1 MLALLE
7 KIIVLCAFCRL
18 SGKATDVPSS
28 VPSLVPSS
36 SSPTIYIAPG
46 GLFCDAILFDV
57 VAGTGSSGTV
67 NGVGTSAQFNNLVGI
82 SVSPDRTYALIA
94 DWRNKVIRKMV
105 LSTDAVTLFAGNSV
119 GDDLDG
125 IGTSAAFNYPWEIE
139 ISSDGLFALCL
150 TEKHNLRH
158 IVISTAAVTRL
169 VGRGSN
175 GYQDGVGTNAMFGF
189 PKSVKLSK
197 DNAFAVIADHGNHRI
212 RKVVMST
219 MQVTTLAGQGTGYAD
234 GVGTLAQFALPYF
247 MYFSSDDT
255 FVLISEFNN
264 HCIRKMIMS
273 TAQVTTLAGS
283 GSSGSSDGIG
293 TLASFKVPAGLLLSS
308 DDVFAYIAD
317 KDNSLIRLLQ
327 LSTRQVQTLPQSS
340 TIGVPLSLSWLQQ
353 DSVFLVSSYS
363 LHRIVKVYG
372 DCAAPT
378 SAPSISPLPTTIPT
392 SNPTLYTAENGLF
405 CNSLT
410 LALFAGSTAPGA
422 SDGIGTMAT
431 LSDPN
436 GIASSS
442 DGSFILLV
450 SYGNRIRKVNM
461 MSRAVTTLAGS
472 TTGSSNGIG
481 TLAQFQGTSGISM
494 AWDDTFA
501 VSTCQGGH
509 RIRKIVVSTAAVT
522 TIGGNGVAGSV
533 DGDSSMSTF
542 NKPVGI
548 SLSSDAS
555 FALVVQNS
563 ECKVRRIEIST
574 MVTTTLAGSG
584 VGGGSNGIG
593 TLASFSSLR
602 GVAISHDDSFAL
614 VTEASGRV
622 RKLVLSTLEVTHL
635 AGRGTNSLLDGVG
648 PVADFKNPQHII
660 ITRDDS
666 TAYVADYANAKIR
679 RIELSVGLVT
689 TLVAG
694 ASSSAALSHPFG
706 LSFASQTDDSV
717 LLVGD
722 SRALLM
728 YYGRCESPTAVPTTS
743 VPTMSFAPTSLP
755 TGNPSGEP
763 SGAPTCIPSVIPSA
777 SPTSLPT
784 EIPTGEP
791 SGEPSRAPT
800 CIPSVVPSASPTS
813 LPTEIPTGE
822 PSGEPSGAPTCIPSV
837 IPSASPTSLPT
848 EPSGEPS
855 GAPTCIPSVV
865 PSASPTSLPTE
876 IPTGEPTTDPS
887 SCPSVTPTDVPSA
900 DPTALP
906 TQIPFSEPSALPSAV
921 PSDKPTASPTKMPS
935 HTPSAAPSVQ
945 PSDLPSKRP
954 TRSPTGCPTRRPSRQ
969 PTMQPTAVPTQQPSV
984 VPTGKPFPDS
994 TFPPSRKPTG
1004 SPTRRPTSFPTISP
1018 TLSSEGLWSIH
1029 YDEVIVGVLPVD
1041 KNPSNMLLYSELAVE
1056 SSIVRGGCNDW
1067 SVFVSSLSQ
1076 LNLSPKKVAN
1086 ITFYQVDDLLES
1098 AVDAEAISCMS
1109 EWLLGG
1115 EYRGRAVC
1123 FQLWRDIVCFMRRSP
1138 VAV

>member
-763 SGAPTCIPSVIPSA
+763 SGAPTCIPSVVPSA

-791 SGEPSRAPT
+791 SGEPSR
-800 CIPSVVPSASPTS
+800 
-813 LPTEIPTGE
+813 
-822 PSGEPSGAPTCIPSV
+822 APTCIPSV